1 MASQSKYKPG
11 SESSKAKGGKTFYL
25 AMGSTRNF
33 EAVADHVGVRLPTVR
48 NWSGWYDWAEAASK
62 YDDELQ
68 AAALATVKSRA
79 IEEHRR
85 RLRDLPIEQLDKADQ
100 LMSTAEKLHQL
111 VEKNLA
117 RIIAQEMN
125 LSVKELMAVQRSER
139 EAIALGFRLKY
150 EALGVDRLVQ
160 AFLDRQGIQ

>member
-1 MASQSKYKPG
+1 MSRSKYKPNV
-11 SESSKAKGGKTFYL
+11 ESSKAKEGKTFYI
-25 AMGSTRNF
+25 AMGPSRNF
-33 EAVADHVGVRLPTVR
+33 EAVAEHVGVKLPTVR
-48 NWSGWYDWAEAASK
+48 NWSGWYDWLPAASA

-160 AFLDRQGIQ
+160 AFLDRQGVQ